1 MEECKEVMSKLKSQE
16 LPGKYWKIILKSS
29 SPSSA
34 LIIFNNINECLVREL
49 DIENTCFDIH
59 CIYELSNVLSC
70 NKTIEEL
77 WVHSS
82 PFPPNSIG
90 IITNALST
98 NRMLKTLRL
107 IGDDSITD
115 KEVPYFCQMLA
126 INTTLKEMHLSF
138 CDNITE
144 FGEQQFLKVLEHNNT
159 LATLY
164 INGNYLRARE

>member
-1 MEECKEVMSKLKSQE
+1 MKVMSKLKSQE
-16 LPGKYWKIILKSS
+16 LAGKYWKIILKSS

-34 LIIFNNINECLVREL
+34 LIIFNNINKCLVREL
-49 DIENTCFDIH
+49 DIKNTCFDIH

-70 NKTIEEL
+70 NKTMEEL

-82 PFPPNSIG
+82 PLPPNSVG

-98 NRMLKTLRL
+98 NTMLKTLRL

-115 KEVPYFCQMLA
+115 KDIPYFCQMLA
-126 INTTLKEMHLSF
+126 INTTLKEMHLYF

-144 FGEQQFLKVLEHNNT
+144 FGEQQLLKALEHNNT
-159 LATLY
+159 LVTLY
-164 INGNYLRARE
+164 INGKYLRE